1 MLMQSNFKTLVCL
14 CPLVLSLT
22 LSGIEVQSVGHAT
35 DELRFAS
42 WNVRILSD
50 GSRDDDEL
58 KKIANVLMDYDFI
71 SIVELRDEAV
81 LKRLQKILTAMGKN
95 YDYDISAA
103 VGRGVKERV
112 AFLYDPA
119 FIEVV
124 QAGELYPDDADGKDD
139 FIRDPYWATFRAG
152 KFDFSVIAVHIIWGS
167 RVGDR
172 RDEIMALAPVYAH
185 VQKENGPHENDILL
199 VGDFNRDPG
208 DLKAF
213 GALMAMPSMTSL
225 FHLPQKSH
233 IKDSSL
239 YDNILFQTD
248 SVTEYTGTAGIDKF
262 DETDFGNDDKAAND
276 AVSDHRPVWATFRI
290 NTDDDGQIADVT
302 GDGKVDALDLVI
314 VAANFGNPKAIPTAD
329 VTGNGKVN
337 RKDILVVL
345 DALEAALGESRE

>member
-1 MLMQSNFKTLVCL
+1 MFRKNYSTILATLL
-14 CPLVLSLT
+14 L
-22 LSGIEVQSVGHAT
+22 IAISVTCDLAYSAS
-35 DELRFAS
+35 EMKFAS
-42 WNVRILSD
+42 WNIRILSD
-50 GSRDDDEL
+50 KSRDDAEL
-58 KKIANVLMDYDFI
+58 RMIAKTLIDYDFI
-71 SIVELRDEAV
+71 SIVELRDEKV
-81 LKRLQKILTAMGKN
+81 LQRTQKILGEMGKN
-95 YDYDISAA
+95 YEYDISAA

-112 AFLYDPA
+112 AFLYDSA

-124 QAGELYPDDADGKDD
+124 QAGELYPDEADGTDD
-139 FIRDPYWATFRAG
+139 FIRDPYYATFRAG

-185 VQKENGPHENDILL
+185 VQKENGPHEDDILL
-199 VGDFNRDPG
+199 VGDFNRDTG

-248 SVTEYTGTAGIDKF
+248 YVTEYTGTAGIDKF
-262 DETDFGNDDKAAND
+262 DETDFGNNDKAAND

-302 GDGKVDALDLVI
+302 GDGKVNALDLVV
-314 VAANFGNPKAIPTAD
+314 VAANFGTPKPIPTAD
-329 VTGNGKVN
+329 ITGDGEVN
-337 RKDILVVL
+337 RKDILIVL
-345 DALEAALGESRE
+345 DALEAALGESHE